1 MKAPPTATA
10 FRSMENLLPSPRALQ
25 RVFHTLLPSGIRMFG
40 AGIQFLSTVIVA
52 RVLGD
57 GPSAGFFF
65 WSSVLMTSGPIA
77 TYGLEQI
84 ALRNVPRLQRDG
96 RNDEIGPFVAGLRS
110 LSLLVSLLIGLGW
123 VVYAIVTQPEP
134 GGFRIWNI
142 LPPLALASIAI
153 TLINGEALKGLS
165 RPVAGTIYGHL
176 LPVSL
181 FCVLVALFAEHLNSP
196 GILTLYT
203 GSYLAGALAARFAP
217 GGNFRA
223 RYFSWPGKEKM
234 GELIRDGFSICCVSL
249 FGALGFIVPLA
260 IMEMTRPAAEV
271 SHLTTAFR
279 IGILFIVLGSAIHS
293 VFAPALSRSAEL
305 PNPFFPVF
313 KVHGKA
319 IAITLAA
326 LGLPLGIGITFP
338 EPVMLVFGES
348 FRDGAESLRLL
359 LIVQLLSLCLGPVPY
374 LLLMTGHTAF
384 LARIGV
390 AKFAAA
396 TVLSLLLIPRF
407 GGSGMVAAMGIAFLG
422 EGLIGIAYAMVK
434 LRAQTSRT
442 EDEG

>member
-1 MKAPPTATA
+1 
-10 FRSMENLLPSPRALQ
+10 MENLLPSRFTLWQA
-25 RVFHTLLPSGIRMFG
+25 FHTLLPSGIRMFG

-96 RNDEIGPFVAGLRS
+96 QEREIGPFVAGLRS
-110 LSLLVSLLIGLGW
+110 VSLLLSFLIGLGL
-123 VVYAIVTQPEP
+123 VVYAIATQPEP
-134 GGFRIWNI
+134 GGFRVWH
-142 LPPLALASIAI
+142 LLAPLALASIAI

-165 RPVAGTIYGHL
+165 RPVAGTIFGHL

-181 FCVLVALFAEHLNSP
+181 FCLLVALFAGYLNSP
-196 GILTLYT
+196 GILSLYT
-203 GSYLAGALAARFAP
+203 GSYLIGALAARFAP
-217 GGNFRA
+217 GGNFRS
-223 RYFSWPGKEKM
+223 RYFTWPSAEKRS
-234 GELIRDGFSICCVSL
+234 ELIRDGFAICCVSI

-260 IMEMTRPAAEV
+260 IVEMIRPAAEV

-305 PNPFFPVF
+305 PDPFLPVF

-319 IAITLAA
+319 IAISLAA
-326 LGLPLGIGITFP
+326 LGLPLGVGIAFP
-338 EPVMLVFGES
+338 EPVMLIFGDS
-348 FRDGAESLRLL
+348 FRDGAEALRLL

-390 AKFAAA
+390 AKFAVA
-396 TVLSLLLIPRF
+396 TVLSILLVPRF

-422 EGLIGIAYAMVK
+422 EGLIGIAYAMIK
-434 LRAQTSRT
+434 LRARSSSK
-442 EDEG
+442 EEGI

>member
-1 MKAPPTATA
+1 
-10 FRSMENLLPSPRALQ
+10 MENLPPSLDAL
-25 RVFHTLLPSGIRMFG
+25 RGMFHTLLPSGIRMFG

-84 ALRNVPRLQRDG
+84 ALRNVPRLQRDD
-96 RNDEIGPFVAGLRS
+96 RNGEIGTFVAGLRS
-110 LSLLVSLLIGLGW
+110 LSLLTSFLIGLGW
-123 VVYAIVTQPEP
+123 VVYAVVSNPEH
-134 GGFRIWNI
+134 GKFEIWH
-142 LPPLALASIAI
+142 LLAPVALAAIAI

-165 RPVAGTIYGHL
+165 RPVAGTVYGHL
-176 LPVSL
+176 LPVTI
-181 FCVLVALFAEHLNSP
+181 FCALVALFAGYLESP

-217 GGNFRA
+217 GGNFLDRFFA
-223 RYFSWPGKEKM
+223 WPEREKQS
-234 GELIRDGFSICCVSL
+234 ELLRDGFSICCVSL

-279 IGILFIVLGSAIHS
+279 IGILFIVLGSGIHS

-305 PNPFFPVF
+305 PNPFAPVF

-326 LGLPLGIGITFP
+326 LGLPLGIGIAFP
-338 EPVMLVFGES
+338 ETVMLIFGES
-348 FRDGAESLRLL
+348 FRDGAGALRLL

-390 AKFAAA
+390 AKFAVA
-396 TVLSLLLIPRF
+396 TVLSFLLIPRF

-422 EGLIGIAYAMVK
+422 EGLIGIAYAMIK
-434 LRAQTSRT
+434 LRAVKPVRSGKET
-442 EDEG
+442 GA